1 MRTANPALTGQIF
14 ETQAAAA
21 PQAAVMTVNG
31 AVVKTG
37 ILTAVLLAAAGLSW
51 TMVFP
56 AGIGP
61 DARVNQEYATIF
73 VLGGVFGGLITAFAT
88 IFVPRISP
96 VTAPV
101 YALFQ
106 GLFLGAISGLFAAKY
121 QGIIIEAALLT
132 VGVLGMMLLLY
143 MTGIIRVTEKLK
155 LGIIAATGA
164 IFLFY
169 MATMLLGLFG
179 VGGEFRATVYGPG
192 PIGIGISVVIV
203 VVAALNLVLDFDVI
217 ETGARYGAP
226 KYMEWYAAFGLLVT
240 LIWLYLEIL
249 RLLAK
254 LRSSNN

>member
-51 TMVFP
+51 RMVFP
-56 AGIGP
+56 AGIGS
-61 DARVNQEYATIF
+61 DVNQEYATMF
-73 VLGGVFGGLITAFAT
+73 VFGGMIGGLITAFAT

-96 VTAPV
+96 VTAPI

-106 GLFLGAISGLFAAKY
+106 GLFLGAISGMFATKY

-254 LRSSNN
+254 LRSSNS